1 MLNDVAQG
9 RSLEQRQVQAEY
21 VTHAHSE
28 REATRIHVGS
38 IEPALVGIVKRL
50 LDPVVVLLSLMG
62 CLAVCGAHASLPYS
76 ALGLLA
82 ALLTQQVVS
91 PAEVQWSIV
100 DSTAAPSARLLWE
113 WSLVIALLLFVGF
126 VLKSTTTFDW
136 GVLVAWFVAT
146 PVALL
151 LVRNA
156 FERAVKWLAPK
167 GAAARTHVV
176 VGANKAGRELARRLE
191 THEWLGTFA
200 GFFDDRD
207 LSRLPGVSAKQML
220 GKLADVAE
228 YVRREST
235 DVIYIALPMSGS
247 QRIMQLLSELRDT
260 TASVYFVPDIFVT
273 DLIQARFVD
282 MNGIP
287 VVSICETPFHGRN
300 ALLKRATDFVLAS
313 ICLIG
318 FAPLMA
324 LLALL
329 VKLSSAGPVIFK
341 QRRYGLDGE
350 QILVYKFR
358 SMTVC
363 EDGTAVEQ
371 ATRSDSRVT
380 PIGRLLRKTSL
391 DELPQLLNV
400 LQGRMSLVGPRPH
413 AVAHNEM
420 YRKLIH
426 GYMLRHKIRPGM
438 TGWAQVHGLRGETD
452 TVDKMRRRVEYD
464 LDYLRHWSVWLD
476 VKILFRTLRMITDR
490 SAY

>member
-1 MLNDVAQG
+1 MLKEVAEEPRLEQG
-9 RSLEQRQVQAEY
+9 RVTAEY
-21 VTHAHSE
+21 VMHSDMQ
-28 REATRIHVGS
+28 REATPIRVGS
-38 IEPALVGIVKRL
+38 MEPPIAGVVKRL
-50 LDPVVVLLSLMG
+50 LDPVVVLLSLFG
-62 CLAVCGAHASLPYS
+62 CLALHRVHPSLNYS

-82 ALLTQQVVS
+82 ALLTQQ
-91 PAEVQWSIV
+91 IV
-100 DSTAAPSARLLWE
+100 TPTAVRWANTDSTAVPNARLLWE
-113 WSLVIALLLFVGF
+113 WSLVIALLIFLGV
-126 VLKSTTTFDW
+126 VLKSTASFDR
-136 GVLVAWFVAT
+136 GVLVSWFVVT
-146 PVALL
+146 PVTLFLA
-151 LVRNA
+151 RNLY
-156 FERAVKWLAPK
+156 ERSVKWLAPR
-167 GAAARTHVV
+167 GADARSHVV

-191 THEWLGTFA
+191 SHEWLGTFA

-207 LSRLPGVSAKQML
+207 LARLPGVSASKML
-220 GKLADVAE
+220 GKLSDVAE
-228 YVRREST
+228 YVRRNST

-247 QRIMQLLSELRDT
+247 QRIMQLLNELRDT
-260 TASVYFVPDIFVT
+260 TASVYFVPDIFVI

-282 MNGIP
+282 INGVP
-287 VVSICETPFHGRN
+287 VVSICETPFHGPN
-300 ALLKRATDFVLAS
+300 ALLKRATDIVLAS
-313 ICLIG
+313 ICLLA
-318 FAPLMA
+318 FTPLML

-329 VKLSSAGPVIFK
+329 VKLSSRGPVIFK

-350 QILVYKFR
+350 EILIYKFR

-363 EDGTAVEQ
+363 EDGTRVEQ
-371 ATRSDSRVT
+371 ATRSDTRVT
-380 PIGRLLRKTSL
+380 PIGRILRKTSL

-476 VKILFRTLRMITDR
+476 VKILVRTLLMITDR

>member
-1 MLNDVAQG
+1 V
-9 RSLEQRQVQAEY
+9 
-21 VTHAHSE
+21 
-28 REATRIHVGS
+28 
-38 IEPALVGIVKRL
+38 
-50 LDPVVVLLSLMG
+50 
-62 CLAVCGAHASLPYS
+62 
-76 ALGLLA
+76 
-82 ALLTQQVVS
+82 
-91 PAEVQWSIV
+91 
-100 DSTAAPSARLLWE
+100 PSARLLWE
-113 WSLVIALLLFVGF
+113 WSLVIALLLFLGF
-126 VLKSTTTFDW
+126 ILKSIAMFDR
-136 GVLVAWFVAT
+136 GVLITWFAVT

-151 LVRNA
+151 LTRNV
-156 FERAVKWLAPK
+156 FERTVRWLAPK
-167 GAAARTHVV
+167 GANARSHIV

-200 GFFDDRD
+200 GFFEDRD
-207 LSRLPGVSAKQML
+207 VSRLPGVSAKQIL
-220 GKLADVAE
+220 GKLSEVPE
-228 YVRREST
+228 YVRHHSI

-247 QRIMQLLSELRDT
+247 QRIMQLLNELRDT

-300 ALLKRATDFVLAS
+300 ALLKRATDVVLAA
-313 ICLIG
+313 ICLLA
-318 FAPLMA
+318 FTPLML
-324 LLALL
+324 LLASL
-329 VKLSSAGPVIFK
+329 VKLSSPGPVIFK

-350 QILVYKFR
+350 EILVYKFR

-363 EDGTAVEQ
+363 EDGSSVEQ
-371 ATRSDSRVT
+371 AKRSDSRVT
-380 PIGRLLRKTSL
+380 SIGGLLRKTSL
-391 DELPQLLNV
+391 DELPQLFNV

-452 TVDKMRRRVEYD
+452 TIEKMRHRVEYD

-476 VKILFRTLRMITDR
+476 IRILFRTLLMITDR